1 MTRTFESGPARR
13 ARMPLMIAIVGASGS
28 GKTLSALLLAE
39 GIKRVQPGPI
49 VVIDTESL
57 RALKH
62 SDGNP
67 DRFVHVPFGEPFGP
81 LDYIEAIKHALKHQ
95 PSTIIIDSMS
105 HEWEGPG
112 GVLAQHAA
120 VVAARGESFK
130 MTAWIKPK
138 ADHTALKHFI
148 LQQRCNWIFCFRAK
162 EKIKPKKGG
171 EPEDLGWQPLAAEDL
186 IYEMDLC
193 ALLYPGVDGRPKWKS
208 PQLHEQEIMK
218 LPGWWRALFAS
229 EPQLNPDI
237 GEQLARWAAGGDV
250 AAPSPTATS
259 SRQTSNPGASAAPT
273 SPKDR
278 AGAGGGL
285 VERFDACTTVDQW
298 KAIGAEMRAGW
309 SKIPPA
315 ERQRVTLAEEQ
326 AKERIRRALAAAGG
340 APPPDEQQE
349 EIRRKEAAAT
359 KE

>member
-1 MTRTFESGPARR
+1 MATRTFESGPARR
-13 ARMPLMIAIVGASGS
+13 ARMPLMLAIVGASGS

-62 SDGNP
+62 SDGNH
-67 DRFVHVPFGEPFGP
+67 DRFIHVPFGEPFGP
-81 LDYIEAIKHALKHQ
+81 LDYIEAFKHALKHQ
-95 PSTIIIDSMS
+95 PSTIIVDSMS

-120 VVAARGESFK
+120 VVAARGDSFK

-138 ADHTALKHFI
+138 ADHTAMKHFI
-148 LQQRCNWIFCFRAK
+148 LQQRCNWVFCFRAK

-218 LPGWWRALFAS
+218 LPGWWRALFAG

-237 GEQLARWAAGGDV
+237 GEQLARWAAGGDATAQADTRPSSDARDAPKHRV
-250 AAPSPTATS
+250 AF
-259 SRQTSNPGASAAPT
+259 
-273 SPKDR
+273 
-278 AGAGGGL
+278 
-285 VERFDACTTVDQW
+285 VERFDACQTPDEFKVV
-298 KAIGAEMRAGW
+298 GAEMRAGW
-309 SKIPPA
+309 SMIPKA
-315 ERQRVTLAEEQ
+315 DRQSVTDAEER
-326 AKERIRRALAAAGG
+326 AIARIKRVIEE
-340 APPPDEQQE
+340 EQQE
-349 EIRRKEAAAT
+349 ILRKEAAANQ
-359 KE
+359 

>member
-13 ARMPLMIAIVGASGS
+13 ARMPLMLAIVGASGS

-67 DRFVHVPFGEPFGP
+67 DRFIHVPFAPPFGP
-81 LDYIEAIKHALKHQ
+81 LDYIDAIKHALTHN
-95 PSTIIIDSMS
+95 PSTIIVDSMS
-105 HEWEGPG
+105 HEHEGEG
-112 GVLAQHAA
+112 GVLDQHDSL
-120 VVAARGESFK
+120 VAEKGRSHDQI
-130 MTAWIKPK
+130 AWKKPK
-138 ADHTALKHFI
+138 GDRTKLKHFI

-162 EKIKPKKGG
+162 EKIKPVKGG
-171 EPEDLGWQPLAAEDL
+171 EPEDLGWQPLGAEEL

-208 PQLHEQEIMK
+208 PRMHEQALMK
-218 LPGWWRALFAS
+218 LPGWFRHLFAS

-250 AAPSPTATS
+250 TAPAGGPS
-259 SRQTSNPGASAAPT
+259 SRQAVQPSTPQRDPASALVARLEACTLPET
-273 SPKDR
+273 FDALKAEIKATWDSIPKGEPRSRVTRAIEAAADR
-278 AGAGGGL
+278 IEAAMSAGGG
-285 VERFDACTTVDQW
+285 A
-298 KAIGAEMRAGW
+298 
-309 SKIPPA
+309 
-315 ERQRVTLAEEQ
+315 
-326 AKERIRRALAAAGG
+326 
-340 APPPDEQQE
+340 
-349 EIRRKEAAAT
+349 
-359 KE
+359 